1 MTCTE
6 TSMSGV
12 RIGLIEIIIL
22 KVLPTILRDPHQ
34 DWPRSYGAV
43 TGAARAG
50 IAGAH
55 HAASAPRTVAAAAWG
70 FV

>member
-1 MTCTE
+1 ME

-22 KVLPTILRDPHQ
+22 KVLPTILRDLHL
-34 DWPRSYGAV
+34 DWPRCCGAV
-43 TGAARAG
+43 TGGAMPG

-55 HAASAPRTVAAAAWG
+55 LAASAPRTVAVAAWG

>member
-1 MTCTE
+1 
-6 TSMSGV
+6 MSGV

-22 KVLPTILRDPHQ
+22 KVLRTILPGLHQ
-34 DWPRSYGAV
+34 DWPRCYGAV
-43 TGAARAG
+43 TGAARTG

-55 HAASAPRTVAAAAWG
+55 HAASAPRTVAAAAWV